1 MTIADIQTLETARQ
15 TADTY
20 GRIHMVKENNF
31 YRAHD
36 WSAWLAVTF
45 PINDAWKQL
54 SIVAKKLKD
63 GYIDAF
69 VGIPSTSL
77 EKYIPNDGS
86 VTFVPIGDNQIDILI
101 NVTDDILTS
110 DYDTVRKAVD
120 EWKAQLPLTESKKQ
134 GRESRE
140 VSEARPRITR
150 ISDVLQQILS
160 FPLESKSPMEAFE
173 FLRQLRQDVV
183 ALF

>member
-1 MTIADIQTLETARQ
+1 MKIEDIQKLETARQ

-20 GRIHMVKENNF
+20 GRIHLLKEGGF

-36 WSAWLAVTF
+36 WSAWTAVTF

-54 SIVAKKLKD
+54 NIVAKKMKD
-63 GYIDAF
+63 GYVDAF
-69 VGIPSTSL
+69 VGIPQASL
-77 EKYIPNDGS
+77 EKYVPNDGT
-86 VTFVPIGDNQIDILI
+86 VTFVPVGDEQIDIMI

-120 EWKAQLPLTESKKQ
+120 DWKSSLPITESKKQ

-150 ISDVLQQILS
+150 ISDVIQQILS